1 MSWLFLCIDSFFRNC
16 DSRNLNLSPF
26 CNLRSAQSLA
36 KWQPA
41 LKSTYEN
48 ITADYL
54 DKLQGPMRLKY
65 PGSGKSSEEGELLT
79 FLTEVVFHPNLPIM
93 FISITVFSL
102 NHWCNTGGQQILQC
116 IWKGHCRGEHLFWK
130 LNCLWFGKVFH
141 NYRTRV
147 RSLAVLVTH

>member
-1 MSWLFLCIDSFFRNC
+1 MDSFSRIC

-48 ITADYL
+48 ITTDYL

-79 FLTEVVFHPNLPIM
+79 FLTEVVIHLNLPIM
-93 FISITVFSL
+93 FIMYLNPLIESL
-102 NHWCNTGGQQILQC
+102 M
-116 IWKGHCRGEHLFWK
+116 
-130 LNCLWFGKVFH
+130 
-141 NYRTRV
+141 
-147 RSLAVLVTH
+147 